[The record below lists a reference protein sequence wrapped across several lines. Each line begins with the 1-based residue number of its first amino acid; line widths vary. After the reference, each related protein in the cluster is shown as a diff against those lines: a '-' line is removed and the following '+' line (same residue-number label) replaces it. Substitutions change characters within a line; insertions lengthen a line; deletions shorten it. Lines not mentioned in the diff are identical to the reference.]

1 MNIDKNAIFAAAFI
15 AMFIFCTWLFLK
27 VGEML

>member
-1 MNIDKNAIFAAAFI
+1 MNIDKNAIFATAFI
-15 AMFIFCTWLFLK
+15 ITLIFCTWLVLK